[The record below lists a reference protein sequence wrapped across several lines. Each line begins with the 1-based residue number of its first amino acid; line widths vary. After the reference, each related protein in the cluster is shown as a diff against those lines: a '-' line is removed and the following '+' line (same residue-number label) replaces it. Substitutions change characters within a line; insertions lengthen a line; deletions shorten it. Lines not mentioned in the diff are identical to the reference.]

1 MRQTPREQERS
12 HGAPRLTGRAT
23 DAFTR
28 ADQLVWP
35 GGPTADDVSVFRLN
49 PETVAWL
56 AGTFDPGT
64 PQRALLK
71 ALALSADA
79 NLASRVAGTT
89 DDGES
94 FVLHDLLSDDEV
106 SAIVARAM
114 TAHPDLPIPPRPGP
128 AQQLAIDEVIRR
140 GVQRPEAD
148 VTWLP

>member
-1 MRQTPREQERS
+1 MCP
-12 HGAPRLTGRAT
+12 
-23 DAFTR
+23 R
-28 ADQLVWP
+28 ADTLAWP
-35 GGPTADDVSVFRLN
+35 DGPAVDDVSVFRLN

-56 AGTFDPGT
+56 AGTFDLGT

-79 NLASRVAGTT
+79 NLAGRVADAAG
-89 DDGES
+89 DGES
-94 FVLHDLLSDDEV
+94 LVLHDLLTDDDV
-106 SAIVARAM
+106 AAIVASAM
-114 TAHPDLPIPPRPGP
+114 SAHPDLPIPLRAGP